1 MNKIKYFVK
10 YIILCIIF
18 NYAIAGNSLY
28 AAKVAVS
35 DRSDSEWHKGVAE
48 ALKAV
53 LVKVSGNAGINTLPK
68 VNEQATEDNEIVEQF
83 SYGDI
88 DGNLYLNVSFD
99 LERVNNILTS
109 SGQLIW
115 GGDRASTLVWFVND
129 KGGNTIFITDQD
141 RNSKIFKD
149 VATQWGIEVYL
160 PLNDLAYSELLQMDI
175 NTPSFNALLRKLST
189 KYGVDQVLFG
199 EKDPQNSNLFYWKLI
214 ANDSEYSWSYE
225 GKDFDDSVRS
235 ALGHLVQDMVAR
247 SAVYLESSLE
257 SNIRFGVNNVT
268 CLESYQHLVNFLKS
282 SPVVSK
288 FSVSKVEKDVVIFDL
303 SAKGG
308 ALALGDFL
316 QRNESIITSDNDP
329 DSYSDLDMVYK
340 WIDKKK

>member
-1 MNKIKYFVK
+1 MLLVF
-10 YIILCIIF
+10 C
-18 NYAIAGNSLY
+18 NYAFAGNSLY
-28 AAKVAVS
+28 AAKVSVA

-48 ALKAV
+48 ALKSV
-53 LVKVSGNAGINTLPK
+53 LVKVSGNSGINTLPK
-68 VNEQATEDNEIVEQF
+68 VNEQAAEDNEIVEQF
-83 SYGDI
+83 SYGESE
-88 DGNLYLNVSFD
+88 GKLLLNVSFD

-129 KGGNTIFITDQD
+129 KGENTIFLTDQD
-141 RNSKIFKD
+141 QHSNIFKE
-149 VATQWGIEVYL
+149 VATQWGIDVYL
-160 PLNDLAYSELLQMDI
+160 PLNDLSYNELLQMDI
-175 NTPSFNALLRKLST
+175 NAPSFSVLLRKFST

-199 EKDPQNSNLFYWKLI
+199 KKDPQNSNLFYWKLI
-214 ANDSEYSWSYE
+214 ADDAEYSWSYE
-225 GKDFDDSVRS
+225 GKDFDDNVRS
-235 ALGHLVQDMVAR
+235 ALGHLVQDMVSR

-268 CLESYQHLVNFLKS
+268 SLESYQQLVNFLKS
-282 SPVVSK
+282 NPIVSK
-288 FSVSKVEKDVVIFDL
+288 FSVSKVEKDIVIFDI

-316 QRNESIITSDNDP
+316 QRNESTIVSDNDP
-329 DSYSDLDMVYK
+329 DSYADLDMVYK